1 MDRLRRQKNNKIK
14 KALISILLAGVEQ
27 PLLFAA
33 SLVSGFDRLDL
44 CFLFFLFLFLL
55 LVVRHFMTSYVSS
68 D

>member
-33 SLVSGFDRLDL
+33 SLVSGFDRLNL

>member
-33 SLVSGFDRLDL
+33 SLVSGFDRLNL
-44 CFLFFLFLFLL
+44 CFLFFLFLFLF

>member
-33 SLVSGFDRLDL
+33 PLVSGFDRLDL